1 MNQSAHE
8 LPSHSVS
15 RSYLLEAKF
24 EFLKLVRTTAFA
36 VPALLFTPLFY
47 LLFGILIA
55 RGQGGEAARYLL
67 WTYAVF
73 GVAGNGLFS
82 FGVTVALER
91 DQGFLRYK
99 RALPMPPG
107 AYLCAKM
114 LMASMFAF
122 VTISLLAVLAASVGK
137 VSMTPM
143 QWIILFALN
152 IVGVLPFCALGL
164 WIGTLTSGQGAPAV
178 VNLIYLP
185 MAFLS
190 GLMLPLSILPKF
202 LQTLAPVWPSFHLS
216 QIGLSVI
223 GKHVGGSLWVH
234 AAFLLIV
241 TVVFSWLAIRRLA
254 RSN

>member
-1 MNQSAHE
+1 MSALASQSV
-8 LPSHSVS
+8 LN
-15 RSYLLEAKF
+15 SYFLESKF
-24 EFLKLVRTTAFA
+24 EFLRLLRTPAFS
-36 VPALLFTPLFY
+36 VPAVLFAPLFY
-47 LLFGILIA
+47 LLFGVLLS

-73 GVAGNGLFS
+73 GVAGNGLFA

-91 DQGFLRYK
+91 EQGYLRYK

-107 AYLCAKM
+107 AYIFAKM
-114 LMASMFAF
+114 AMALMFALI
-122 VTISLLAVLAASVGK
+122 TICLLAVLSSSLGK
-137 VSMTPM
+137 VSMTPA
-143 QWIILFALN
+143 QWGIFFALN

-164 WIGTLTSGQGAPAV
+164 WIGTVLGGQGAPAI

-190 GLMLPLSILPKF
+190 GLWLPLTILPKL

-223 GKHVGGSLWVH
+223 NRAAGGSLLVH
-234 AAFLLIV
+234 GAYLLIF
-241 TVVFSWLAIRRLA
+241 TLVFALLAKRRLA
-254 RSN
+254 LSN

>member
-1 MNQSAHE
+1 MNVSA
-8 LPSHSVS
+8 SHSVLP
-15 RSYLLEAKF
+15 SYLLEAKF
-24 EFLKLVRTTAFA
+24 EFLRLLRTPAFS
-36 VPALLFTPLFY
+36 VPAVLFTPLFY
-47 LLFGILIA
+47 LLFGVMLS

-73 GVAGNGLFS
+73 GVAGNGLFA

-91 DQGFLRYK
+91 EQGFLRYK

-107 AYLCAKM
+107 AYIFAKM
-114 LMASMFAF
+114 AMAMMFALI
-122 VTISLLAVLAASVGK
+122 TIFLLAILSSSLGK
-137 VSMTPM
+137 VSMTPA
-143 QWIILFALN
+143 QWGILFALN

-164 WIGTLTSGQGAPAV
+164 WIGSVVGGQGAPAI

-190 GLMLPLSILPKF
+190 GLLLPLSILPKL

-223 GKHVGGSLWVH
+223 DRDAGGSLLVH
-234 AAFLLIV
+234 VAFLTIFTL
-241 TVVFSWLAIRRLA
+241 VFAVLAKRRL
-254 RSN
+254 SHCN